1 MIEALVV
8 AVAVVIAALVLRRR
22 RDRPPPAGRILF
34 PFVGGALSER
44 ALDAC
49 LRLASAENAVLVPA
63 YLVAV
68 PMSLHLDAPV
78 PRACDKGFELLEAI
92 EQRAAAAGVPVDAR
106 IGRGRTLRHA
116 MRDVMAAE
124 RYDRIVVAV
133 GDDGFS
139 ADDVAWL
146 LRNADGEV
154 LALRPSAESRMLRAA
169 MA

>member
-1 MIEALVV
+1 VVVGALAVRARRERPADIE
-8 AVAVVIAALVLRRR
+8 RT
-22 RDRPPPAGRILF
+22 GRILF
-34 PFVGGALSER
+34 PFVGDALSER

-49 LRLASAENAVLVPA
+49 LRLAAAENAVLVPA
-63 YLVAV
+63 YLVSV
-68 PMSLHLDAPV
+68 PMALSLDAPV

-92 EQRAAAAGVPVDAR
+92 EQRSAAAGIPVDSR

-116 MRDVMAAE
+116 MRDLMSAE

-133 GDDGFS
+133 GDDGFD

-154 LALRPSAESRMLRAA
+154 LALRPAANGVVRAA
-169 MA
+169 A